1 MSKFELQSKLKLNI
15 DSILCLLILNNGKI
29 AAGSN
34 DGSISIFNSNNFK
47 TFLTI
52 KEHKKGI
59 TSLTQTKK
67 LKFTNII
74 SSSKDYTIIIF
85 ELIKNTYKIV
95 QVINNTNKCNKF
107 IELKQSK
114 NDFCYG
120 LDNGELK
127 LFSINKSNNA
137 KDVNDNIINEEF
149 IFNFNDSVFNIIETI
164 NNEIVVIFSFN
175 NHYLKFI
182 DIQNKKPKK
191 TIQNIS
197 IIGNNSLCFFQ
208 NKYLIIGGSYMI
220 TVINIFNYSKE
231 IIDTNS
237 WKIYSIIN
245 CFNKDKYILYSDDD
259 SNIYFCELNIG
270 NSSDINLKEI
280 YHYNLC
286 SSSIF
291 SMLLDKKNKK
301 IILGENH
308 SIINILNFIP

>member
-1 MSKFELQSKLKLNI
+1 MSKFELQSKLKLKI
-15 DSILCLLILNNGKI
+15 DSILCLLILNNGRI

-34 DGSISIFNSNNFK
+34 DSSIRIFNSNNFK

-67 LKFTNII
+67 LKFVNII

-85 ELIKNTYKIV
+85 ELIKNAYKIK
-95 QVINNTNKCNKF
+95 QVIKNSSKAIKF

-127 LFSINKSNNA
+127 LFSINKDKNI
-137 KDVNDNIINEEF
+137 NDNIINDDF
-149 IFNFNDSVFNIIETI
+149 TFNFNDSVFNVIETI
-164 NNEIVVIFSFN
+164 NNEIAVIFSFN

-182 DIQNKKPKK
+182 DFQNKKPKK

-197 IIGNNSLCFFQ
+197 IIGNNSLCLFQ

-220 TVINIFNYSKE
+220 TIINIFNYTKQ

-245 CFNKDKYILYSDDD
+245 AFNEEKNILYSDDD

-270 NSSDINLKEI
+270 DSISANLKEI
-280 YHYNLC
+280 FHYNLS

-291 SMLLDKKNKK
+291 SLVFDNRNKK
-301 IILGENH
+301 IIAGENH
-308 SIINILNFIP
+308 SIINILNIYP